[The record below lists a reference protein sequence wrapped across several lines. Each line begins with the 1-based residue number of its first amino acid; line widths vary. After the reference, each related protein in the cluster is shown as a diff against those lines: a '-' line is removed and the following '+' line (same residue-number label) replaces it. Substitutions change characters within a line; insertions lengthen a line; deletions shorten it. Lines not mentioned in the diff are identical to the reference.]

1 MRKHEVWLALSQL
14 KNTRSRGSSNCD
26 RARVPDSTVE
36 ARNLER
42 VMSAMTPYLLCR
54 GFLMR
59 VIESEMAK
67 LVLEAEGSYTF
78 CFFSQLFLACVSYQA
93 FFVVGVCWGWC
104 LKETFFMGRTSAV
117 S

>member
-59 VIESEMAK
+59 KVIESEMAK
-67 LVLEAEGSYTF
+67 LVLEAEGSLI
-78 CFFSQLFLACVSYQA
+78 S
-93 FFVVGVCWGWC
+93 
-104 LKETFFMGRTSAV
+104 
-117 S
+117 